1 MRRLDPFL
9 DPLIAVVAV
18 GLALASLLT
27 TDVDTIDPRLH
38 DADLLAA
45 VATVVAAGSLAWRR
59 RRPMAS
65 YAVFVAGALVV
76 SGTFHYIGLL
86 SILML
91 LSLFSLATYGSRRD
105 GLVGLGV
112 GIASFV
118 GLGRRASRTCGP
130 RTCCSPSRCW
140 SRRGR
145 SPRRCGPGGSSRA
158 SGCAPPSPRSGCGS
172 PASCTTSW
180 RTACP

>member
-27 TDVDTIDPRLH
+27 TDVAAIDPRLH

-86 SILML
+86 SVLML

-118 GLGRRASRTCGP
+118 GLGAGRRPGPADQGRAARRRAAGGVMGG
-130 RTCCSPSRCW
+130 
-140 SRRGR
+140 RRGAAV
-145 SPRRCGPGGSSRA
+145 PAGAAERA
-158 SGCAPPSPRSGCGS
+158 GCARPSPRSACG
-172 PASCTTSW
+172 
-180 RTACP
+180 